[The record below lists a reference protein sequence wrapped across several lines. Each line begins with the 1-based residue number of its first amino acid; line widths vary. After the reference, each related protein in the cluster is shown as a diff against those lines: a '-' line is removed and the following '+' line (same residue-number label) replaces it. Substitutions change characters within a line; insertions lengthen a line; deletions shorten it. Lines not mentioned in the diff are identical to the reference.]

1 MVIGAGDIDFNGGLI
16 VEDAIVD
23 GDLVGEGECFA
34 VSEELEGGTEG
45 VKVPVEDCGVSGRID
60 DGVRLTLKKEL
71 KSTPLRA
78 GSALVPAEA
87 MKRLGVNDVGGIE
100 VLDVEG
106 ARIGESDAGLI

>member
-34 VSEELEGGTEG
+34 VSEEPEGGTEG

-60 DGVRLTLKKEL
+60 DGVRADVEEGIEVNAVE
-71 KSTPLRA
+71 SGIGVGASGGDEEA
-78 GSALVPAEA
+78 G
-87 MKRLGVNDVGGIE
+87 GVNDVGGIE

-106 ARIGESDAGLI
+106 ASNR

>member
-1 MVIGAGDIDFNGGLI
+1 MLSAMFLETGPPVCGLVIGAGDIDFNGGLI

-60 DGVRLTLKKEL
+60 D
-71 KSTPLRA
+71 
-78 GSALVPAEA
+78 
-87 MKRLGVNDVGGIE
+87 VGQG
-100 VLDVEG
+100 
-106 ARIGESDAGLI
+106 

>member
-45 VKVPVEDCGVSGRID
+45 VKVPVEDCGVSGCTTTGNRP
-60 DGVRLTLKKEL
+60 TLKKETEVNAVE
-71 KSTPLRA
+71 SGIGVGA
-78 GSALVPAEA
+78 SGGDEEVG
-87 MKRLGVNDVGGIE
+87 GVNDVGGIE

-106 ARIGESDAGLI
+106 ALNRW

>member
-60 DGVRLTLKKEL
+60 DGVRADVEEGNVEVNAVE
-71 KSTPLRA
+71 SGIGVGA
-78 GSALVPAEA
+78 SGGDEEVG
-87 MKRLGVNDVGGIE
+87 GVNDVGGIE
-100 VLDVEG
+100 SPRRRCLN
-106 ARIGESDAGLI
+106 R

>member
-60 DGVRLTLKKEL
+60 DGVRADVEEGIEVNAVE
-71 KSTPLRA
+71 S

-87 MKRLGVNDVGGIE
+87 MKRLVALTMLE
-100 VLDVEG
+100 VSRSSTSKVP
-106 ARIGESDAGLI
+106 ESVRVMPV

>member
-34 VSEELEGGTEG
+34 VSEELEGGSEG
-45 VKVPVEDCGVSGRID
+45 VKVPVEDCVVCGRID
-60 DGVRLTLKKEL
+60 DGVRADVEEGIEVNAVE
-71 KSTPLRA
+71 SEIGVISGGA
-78 GSALVPAEA
+78 AEGA
-87 MKRLGVNDVGGIE
+87 VGVNDVGGIE

-106 ARIGESDAGLI
+106 A

>member
-60 DGVRLTLKKEL
+60 DGVRADVEEGIEVNAVE
-71 KSTPLRA
+71 SGIGVGA
-78 GSALVPAEA
+78 AEA
-87 MKRLGVNDVGGIE
+87 MKRLVALTTLE
-100 VLDVEG
+100 VSRSSTSKVP
-106 ARIGESDAGLI
+106 ESVRVMPV